1 MFLGLNRKDIM
12 NIIVCIKR
20 VPETAEADITIDAS
34 GKAIRTNLLSF
45 GINEWDEYAIEE
57 AVRIVEAQGGKVTVV
72 TLGGGEAQGILRRA
86 LAMGAEEALHLNDP
100 AFLDGDSYA
109 IATVLH
115 AALKERPFDLLL
127 TGVQA
132 GDDGCAQVGSLLGE
146 FFHLPSACMVTRIEL
161 QKGKARIEREL
172 EDGLAEIC
180 ELDLPAVL
188 TIQTGINEPR
198 YVSIMGIRKAKGKTL
213 REIGAGDLN
222 LPENVLGASGSPTE
236 LKELFLP
243 SVDKEAQMLGGSIEE
258 IAKRVLS
265 IVKDKG
271 GVA

>member
-1 MFLGLNRKDIM
+1 M

-20 VPETAEADITIDAS
+20 VPETAEADIAVDTS

-45 GINEWDEYAIEE
+45 GINEWDEYALEE
-57 AVRIVEAQGGKVTVV
+57 AVQIVEAHGGKVTAV
-72 TLGGGEAQGILRRA
+72 TLGGAESQGILRRA
-86 LAMGAEEALHLNDP
+86 LAMGAEEAIHLNDP
-100 AFLDGDSYA
+100 AFLGGDSYA
-109 IATVLH
+109 VATALH
-115 AALKERPFDLLL
+115 AALKNRPFDLLL

-146 FFHLPSACMVTRIEL
+146 FFGLPSACMVTRIQL
-161 QKGKARIEREL
+161 QEGKARIEREL
-172 EDGLAEIC
+172 EEGMAEIC
-180 ELDLPAVL
+180 ELDIPAVL

-198 YVSIMGIRKAKGKTL
+198 YVSIMGIRKAKGKTI
-213 REIGAGDLN
+213 REVGRGDLN
-222 LPENVLGASGSPTE
+222 LPENALGASGSPTE

-243 SVDKEAQMLGGSIEE
+243 PVDKEAQMLGGSMEE
-258 IAKRVLS
+258 IAKSVLS